1 MDDSR
6 LVPVG
11 GLLVDFVPF
20 PACSSAEAI
29 PVKLLLTT
37 PNYVK
42 QDDFDTLH
50 IKYVEV
56 NYEDIILLTSGNL
69 IESSQLEY

>member
-6 LVPVG
+6 VVPVG
-11 GLLVDFVPF
+11 GLLVGFVPF

-29 PVKLLLTT
+29 QVKLLLTT
-37 PNYVK
+37 RNVK

-50 IKYVEV
+50 IKCVEV